1 MSNQEELPKTPFGQ
15 KHALFIKLSFISAI
29 TLILLIPSAMIKGL
43 ITERK
48 QTKSEAVAEIGEKWG
63 KEQIITGPVLTIPYK
78 DHLVLKNSDTEHV
91 EIIERVKQL
100 HILPESLFVNSKI
113 IPQRL
118 HRGIFEVAVYDSQTT
133 FEGNFANFDPLT
145 LDINPE
151 NLLLDKAFLSIGVS
165 DMRGIQKQVQIA
177 WDEKSISFQSG
188 TEISNRELLGSG
200 IHAPVVVSMDG
211 NTMNTSKFLL
221 NLELKGSD
229 HVYFTPVGKT
239 THIQMA
245 SSWTSPSFS
254 GEYLPE
260 TEGKIINDD
269 GFKASWNIIDLN
281 RDFPQAW
288 TNQKQNIKASAF
300 GVNLFIPAD
309 NYQRSERSI
318 KYAILFIGLT
328 FLVFFFVE
336 IMNKRAVHPLQYILV
351 GLALCLF
358 YTLLLSISEHSS
370 FNFAYILSAGMTLAL
385 VGGYTR
391 AILKN
396 THFTLLLSGVLAML
410 YGFIFVV
417 IQLEDLALL
426 TGSLGLFLIL
436 GLVMYFSRKIDWY
449 SLNEKM
455 VASYS

>member
-1 MSNQEELPKTPFGQ
+1 MSNQEEQPKTPFGQ
-15 KHALFIKLSFISAI
+15 KHALFIKLSFISII

-48 QTKSEAVAEIGEKWG
+48 HTKSEAVAEIGEKWG
-63 KEQIITGPVLTIPYK
+63 KEQTITGPVLTIPYK
-78 DHLVLKNSDTEHV
+78 DHVVVKNADTEHV

-113 IPQRL
+113 TPQRL
-118 HRGIFEVAVYDSQTT
+118 HRGIFEVAVYDSHTT
-133 FEGNFANFDPLT
+133 FKGSFANFDPLS
-145 LDINPE
+145 LDIEPE
-151 NLLLDKAFLSIGVS
+151 DLILDKAFLSIGVS
-165 DMRGIQKQVQIA
+165 DMRGIQKQVQIM
-177 WDEKSISFQSG
+177 WNEKNTSFKSG
-188 TEISNRELLGSG
+188 TELSNRDLLGSG
-200 IHAPVVVSMDG
+200 IHAPVSLSLNENLVS
-211 NTMNTSKFLL
+211 TSNFTF
-221 NLELKGSD
+221 NLDLKGSD
-229 HVYFTPVGKT
+229 HIYFTPVGKT
-239 THIQMA
+239 TQVQMA

-260 TEGKIINDD
+260 TDGKVIDD
-269 GFKASWNIIDLN
+269 KGFKASWNIIDLN

-288 TNQKQNIKASAF
+288 TYQKQDIKTSAF
-300 GVNLFIPAD
+300 GVNLFIQAD

-370 FNFAYILSAGMTLAL
+370 FNFAYIISSGMTLAL

-396 THFTLLLSGVLAML
+396 NQFTFLLSGVLAVL
-410 YGFIFVV
+410 YVFIFVI
-417 IQLEDLALL
+417 IQLENLALL
-426 TGSLGLFLIL
+426 TGSLGLFCIL
-436 GLVMYFSRKIDWY
+436 CLVMYFSRKIDWY

-455 VASYS
+455 MPSSS